1 MVLNCQIVRLESSW
15 RREFKIKVSCLP
27 PPPVF
32 LVYASCFYAV
42 ALPPIP
48 FVFFSFSCQSSIFGW
63 CPIYLQPLV
72 LILSAACQIFIAW
85 VPATVFICPFG
96 DHIAY
101 ILTKI
106 ISCLVMLSQCY
117 ETHIYYCWLHL
128 YSGSRQAN
136 NNYIL
141 ISTFIPCMCHR
152 SLHWLRCGNSS

>member
-15 RREFKIKVSCLP
+15 RREFKIKVVCLP

-48 FVFFSFSCQSSIFGW
+48 FVFFSFFANLPSLDDVLSICSHSCLSCLLPARFLLLGCLLLSSFVPLVITLL
-63 CPIYLQPLV
+63 IYLQKL
-72 LILSAACQIFIAW
+72 
-85 VPATVFICPFG
+85 
-96 DHIAY
+96 
-101 ILTKI
+101 
-106 ISCLVMLSQCY
+106 CLVMLSQCY
-117 ETHIYYCWLHL
+117 ETHVYYCWLHL

-152 SLHWLRCGNSS
+152 SLHWLQCGNSS